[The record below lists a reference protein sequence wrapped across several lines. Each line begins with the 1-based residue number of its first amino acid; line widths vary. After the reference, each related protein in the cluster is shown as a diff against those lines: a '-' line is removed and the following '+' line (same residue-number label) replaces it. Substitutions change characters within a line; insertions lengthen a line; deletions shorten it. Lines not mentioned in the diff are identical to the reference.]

1 MENRYLFR
9 AKRID
14 NGEWVIG
21 NLIQNPF
28 FKGVRSW
35 ISSEQE
41 DKTRL
46 RSISRTQALWNSIE
60 VDSSTICQCTG
71 LKDKNGKLIWEND
84 ILLQKTTEKHWC
96 AWQRMGMVKYGEH
109 DWNEGVYGYK
119 NIGFFVEPIVKE
131 GDETR
136 MKPGLCQE
144 DLVFENY
151 PYEVIGNIFDNPE
164 LLESEG

>member
-1 MENRYLFR
+1 MEDRYLFK

-14 NGEWVIG
+14 NGEWVEGFPFLVNDVPYILPHHNTG
-21 NLIQNPF
+21 QPIHIDNLLSTS
-28 FKGVRSW
+28 V
-35 ISSEQE
+35 EVLE
-41 DKTRL
+41 D
-46 RSISRTQALWNSIE
+46 
-60 VDSSTICQCTG
+60 TICQCTG

-96 AWQRMGMVKYGEH
+96 EWQRMGLVKYGEH

-164 LLESEG
+164 LLEV

>member
-1 MENRYLFR
+1 MGDRYLFR
-9 AKRID
+9 GKRID
-14 NGEWVIG
+14 NGEWVEGYLSYPFCTKKG
-21 NLIQNPF
+21 NESYYFYAKDSLGF
-28 FKGVRSW
+28 FCRCV
-35 ISSEQE
+35 
-41 DKTRL
+41 
-46 RSISRTQALWNSIE
+46 
-60 VDSSTICQCTG
+60 VDASTICQCTG
-71 LKDKNGKLIWEND
+71 LKDKNGRLIWEND

-96 AWQRMGMVKYGEH
+96 EWQRMGLVKYGEH

>member
-1 MENRYLFR
+1 MEDRYLFK
-9 AKRID
+9 AKFDDSDRWVKGQLVEV
-14 NGEWVIG
+14 NGTY
-21 NLIQNPF
+21 LIIPNHASKILAGWF
-28 FKGVRSW
+28 STSNIV
-35 ISSEQE
+35 
-41 DKTRL
+41 
-46 RSISRTQALWNSIE
+46 E
-60 VDSSTICQCTG
+60 VKKDTICRCTG
-71 LKDKNGKLIWEND
+71 LKDKNGNLIWEND

-96 AWQRMGMVKYGEH
+96 EWQRMGLVKYGEH

>member
-1 MENRYLFR
+1 MEDRYLFK
-9 AKRID
+9 AKFDDSDR
-14 NGEWVIG
+14 WVKG
-21 NLIQNPF
+21 QLVEVNDTYLIIPNHASKILAGWF
-28 FKGVRSW
+28 STSNVV
-35 ISSEQE
+35 
-41 DKTRL
+41 
-46 RSISRTQALWNSIE
+46 E
-60 VDSSTICQCTG
+60 VKKDTICQCTG

-96 AWQRMGMVKYGEH
+96 AWQHMGLVKYGEH

-164 LLESEG
+164 LLEVQP

>member
-1 MENRYLFR
+1 MEDRYLFK
-9 AKRID
+9 AKRVD

-28 FKGVRSW
+28 FKEVRSW

-60 VDSSTICQCTG
+60 VDPSTICQCTG

-96 AWQRMGMVKYGEH
+96 EWQRMGLVQYGEH

-119 NIGFFVEPIVKE
+119 NIGFFVDPIVKE

-151 PYEVIGNIFDNPE
+151 PYEVIGNIFDSPE
-164 LLESEG
+164 LLEV

>member
-1 MENRYLFR
+1 MEDRYLF
-9 AKRID
+9 KGKEKD
-14 NGEWVIG
+14 SGKWLEWNVMEGIPH
-21 NLIQNPF
+21 NVTILTN
-28 FKGVRSW
+28 
-35 ISSEQE
+35 
-41 DKTRL
+41 
-46 RSISRTQALWNSIE
+46 
-60 VDSSTICQCTG
+60 TICQCTG

-96 AWQRMGMVKYGEH
+96 EWQHMGLVKYGEH

-151 PYEVIGNIFDNPE
+151 PYEVIGNTFDNPE
-164 LLESEG
+164 LLEV

>member
-1 MENRYLFR
+1 MEDRYLYK
-9 AKRID
+9 AKTTPKEK
-14 NGEWVIG
+14 GEFNNVWVTG
-21 NLIQNPF
+21 NLIVSNGKYYIHPVGNVVNV
-28 FKGVRSW
+28 KNELGRIIVMH
-35 ISSEQE
+35 
-41 DKTRL
+41 
-46 RSISRTQALWNSIE
+46 E
-60 VDSSTICQCTG
+60 VIPDTICRCTG

-96 AWQRMGMVKYGEH
+96 KWQLMGLVKYGEH

-131 GDETR
+131 GDEIR
-136 MKPGLCQE
+136 MNPGLCQE

-164 LLESEG
+164 LLQ

>member
-1 MENRYLFR
+1 MEDRYLFK
-9 AKRID
+9 AKRVD
-14 NGEWVIG
+14 NGEWVEGFPFLVNDVSYILPHYNTG
-21 NLIQNPF
+21 QPIHIDNLLSTS
-28 FKGVRSW
+28 VEV
-35 ISSEQE
+35 SE
-41 DKTRL
+41 D
-46 RSISRTQALWNSIE
+46 
-60 VDSSTICQCTG
+60 TICQCTG

-96 AWQRMGMVKYGEH
+96 EWQHMGLVKYGEH

-119 NIGFFVEPIVKE
+119 NIGFFVESIVKE

-151 PYEVIGNIFDNPE
+151 PYEVIGNTFDKPE
-164 LLESEG
+164 LLEV

>member
-1 MENRYLFR
+1 MENRFLSR
-9 AKRID
+9 GKRID
-14 NGEWVIG
+14 NGEWVEGHLITDETDGSKCFIG
-21 NLIQNPF
+21 YVI
-28 FKGVRSW
+28 GTD
-35 ISSEQE
+35 E
-41 DKTRL
+41 DGTPHDL
-46 RSISRTQALWNSIE
+46 DVVQ
-60 VDSSTICQCTG
+60 VDPSTICQCTG
-71 LKDKNGKLIWEND
+71 LKDKNGNLIWEND

-96 AWQRMGMVKYGEH
+96 EWQRMGLVKYGEH

>member
-1 MENRYLFR
+1 MEGYLIVDEKDYSKYF
-9 AKRID
+9 
-14 NGEWVIG
+14 IG
-21 NLIQNPF
+21 YVVGTN
-28 FKGVRSW
+28 
-35 ISSEQE
+35 E
-41 DKTRL
+41 DGTPHDL
-46 RSISRTQALWNSIE
+46 DAVQ
-60 VDSSTICQCTG
+60 VDPSTICQCTG

-96 AWQRMGMVKYGEH
+96 EWQHMGLVKYGEH

-119 NIGFFVEPIVKE
+119 NIGFFVESIVKE

-151 PYEVIGNIFDNPE
+151 PYEIIGNTFDNPE
-164 LLESEG
+164 LLEV